1 MTWMST
7 KKYGH
12 IQSYAEQRKQAK
24 LREAEEEE
32 YDGRYGS
39 YNGTKVKLDIFGKEY
54 GRIGTATVLKT
65 NTGTGYKKV
74 LGDIPEDIPLGA
86 SVKELKEWEKTDPT
100 RFQTVNGVQPKI
112 ISKGG
117 IGKMGTGMN
126 FRIPTGTGGG
136 IAAKI
141 NAGLTAALNTPAK
154 GISAFK
160 GKGAIGGMMGA
171 KVKGVGAL
179 NTGINAGYY
188 QEEETSGNKYL
199 EIDNNGN
206 FVAKKPKVATTF
218 RINNEEFDNRS
229 LEEIWAL
236 KLLEEVSDDEFDRK
250 ITENQRR
257 KFYELSGYVANR
269 NTNGIREV
277 FEWFA
282 EEFKDYKRAL
292 PQNATIVFAVIGKY
306 SEAVTISLDTQNNIP
321 AEVLTKI
328 QALESIVGSLYNN
341 QSITTMLPDSAA
353 KALDNIF
360 DNYKNSSLEEIGRY
374 ASYAENVLTKLNMIQ
389 LAGPLDLLRGLRE
402 SVESNLRGNG
412 RNANRVGGMRVNT
425 VGGTGESKWD
435 KYSGGRKPLSSRVD
449 RGVDSFGLNA
459 GVGLLGRARE
469 LGAGTGG
476 TRTARYSDD
485 RGLDNRVGRVELP
498 KVGLNGRARTGT
510 DFSVANKGASVNS
523 VNDDPFSVSPY
534 AINTGRY

>member
-1 MTWMST
+1 MST

-32 YDGRYGS
+32 YDGRYGN

-100 RFQTVNGVQPKI
+100 RFQTANGVQPKI

-154 GISAFK
+154 GINAFK
-160 GKGAIGGMMGA
+160 GKGAVGGMMGA

-179 NTGINAGYY
+179 NAGINTGYY

-206 FVAKKPKVATTF
+206 FVAKKPKVQTTF

-328 QALESIVGSLYNN
+328 QALESIVGTLYNN
-341 QSITTMLPDSAA
+341 SSIATMLPDSASRV
-353 KALDNIF
+353 LDNIF

-374 ASYAENVLTKLNMIQ
+374 VSYAENVLTKLNMVQ
-389 LAGPLDLLRGLRE
+389 LAGPLDLIRGLRE
-402 SVESNLRGNG
+402 SVEANLRGNG
-412 RNANRVGGMRVNT
+412 RNANRMGGMRVNT
-425 VGGTGESKWD
+425 VGGTTGGKWD
-435 KYSGGRKPLSSRVD
+435 RYTTTKKPLSTKVENFGINE
-449 RGVDSFGLNA
+449 GV

-485 RGLDNRVGRVELP
+485 RGFDNKLGRVEVP
-498 KVGLNGRARTGT
+498 RASIGNRVSVGAQ
-510 DFSVANKGASVNS
+510 FSVANKGIGAVNS
-523 VNDDPFSVSPY
+523 LNDDPYGGSPY
-534 AINTGRY
+534 AINTGRF

>member
-1 MTWMST
+1 MST

-100 RFQTVNGVQPKI
+100 RFQTANGVQPKI

-154 GISAFK
+154 GINAFK
-160 GKGAIGGMMGA
+160 GKGAVGGMMGA

-179 NTGINAGYY
+179 NAGINTGYY

-199 EIDNNGN
+199 EVDNNGN
-206 FVAKKPKVATTF
+206 FIAKKPKVQTTV
-218 RINNEEFDNRS
+218 RISNDDFDNRS
-229 LEEIWAL
+229 LEEIWAI

-250 ITENQRR
+250 ITENQKR
-257 KFYELSGYVANR
+257 KFYDLSVYVANR

-292 PQNATIVFAVIGKY
+292 PPNATIVFAVIGKY

-341 QSITTMLPDSAA
+341 SSVATMLPDSAA

-360 DNYKNSSLEEIGRY
+360 DNYKNSNLEEIGRY
-374 ASYAENVLTKLNMIQ
+374 VAYAENVLTKLNKVH
-389 LAGPLDLLRGLRE
+389 LAGPIDLLRGLRE
-402 SVESNLRGNG
+402 SVEANLRGNG

-449 RGVDSFGLNA
+449 RGVDSFGLNT

-485 RGLDNRVGRVELP
+485 RGFDNKLGRVEVP
-498 KVGLNGRARTGT
+498 RASIGNRGSVGAE
-510 DFSVANKGASVNS
+510 FSVANKGATLNS
-523 VNDDPFSVSPY
+523 LNDDPYGGSPY
-534 AINTGRY
+534 AINTRRF

>member
-1 MTWMST
+1 MST

-100 RFQTVNGVQPKI
+100 RFQTANGVQPKI

-154 GISAFK
+154 GINAFK
-160 GKGAIGGMMGA
+160 GKGAVGGIGA

-179 NTGINAGYY
+179 NAGINTGYY

-199 EIDNNGN
+199 EVDNNGN
-206 FVAKKPKVATTF
+206 FIAKKPKVQTTV

-328 QALESIVGSLYNN
+328 QALESIVGTLYNN
-341 QSITTMLPDSAA
+341 SSIATMLPDSAA
-353 KALDNIF
+353 RVLDNIF

-374 ASYAENVLTKLNMIQ
+374 VSYAENVLTKLNMVQ

-402 SVESNLRGNG
+402 SVEGNLRGNG

-425 VGGTGESKWD
+425 VGGTDGYKWD
-435 KYSGGRKPLSSRVD
+435 RFKKPISTRVD
-449 RGVDSFGLNA
+449 RLVDNFGLNGT
-459 GVGLLGRARE
+459 GVGLMGKIKE
-469 LGAGTGG
+469 LGTGTGG
-476 TRTARYSDD
+476 TKSFRYDD
-485 RGLDNRVGRVELP
+485 RGFDNRLGRVEVP
-498 KVGLNGRARTGT
+498 KSGLNGRARVGSE
-510 DFSVANKGASVNS
+510 FSVSNRGAINS
-523 VNDDPFSVSPY
+523 VNDDPFETPVYSL
-534 AINTGRY
+534 NTGKF

>member
-1 MTWMST
+1 MST

-12 IQSYAEQRKQAK
+12 IQSYAEQRRQAK

-54 GRIGTATVLKT
+54 GRIGKPMLLKT

-86 SVKELKEWEKTDPT
+86 TQKELKEWEKTDPT
-100 RFQTVNGVQPKI
+100 RFKTLNGVQPKI

-117 IGKMGTGMN
+117 IGKMGTG
-126 FRIPTGTGGG
+126 FSYRIPNGTGGG

-141 NAGLTAALNTPAK
+141 NAGLTAALNSPAK

-160 GKGAIGGMMGA
+160 SKGGTTGMMGA
-171 KVKGVGAL
+171 RVKGVGAL
-179 NTGINAGYY
+179 NAGLNSAYY
-188 QEEETSGNKYL
+188 QEEETSGNKYI
-199 EIDNNGN
+199 EMDNNGN
-206 FVAKKPKVATTF
+206 FVAKKPKVQTTV
-218 RINNEEFDNRS
+218 RISNDDFDNRS
-229 LEEIWAL
+229 LEEIWAI

-250 ITENQRR
+250 ITENHRR
-257 KFYELSGYVANR
+257 KFYDLSVHVANR

-328 QALESIVGSLYNN
+328 QALESIVGTLYDNASL
-341 QSITTMLPDSAA
+341 STMLPDSAA
-353 KALDNIF
+353 KVLDNIF

-374 ASYAENVLTKLNMIQ
+374 VSYAENVLTKLNTIQ

-402 SVESNLRGNG
+402 SVETNLRGNG
-412 RNANRVGGMRVNT
+412 RNANRMGGMKVQT
-425 VGGTGESKWD
+425 IGATGGKWD
-435 KYSGGRKPLSSRVD
+435 RFTNRKPLSVRRDDFGIDENVGI
-449 RGVDSFGLNA
+449 RGKM
-459 GVGLLGRARE
+459 RE

-485 RGLDNRVGRVELP
+485 RGFDNRLGRVEVP
-498 KVGLNGRARTGT
+498 RATIGRSTVGAE
-510 DFSVANKGASVNS
+510 FSVANKGTTLNS
-523 VNDDPFSVSPY
+523 VNDDPYGGSPY
-534 AINTGRY
+534 AINTRRI

>member
-1 MTWMST
+1 MST

-100 RFQTVNGVQPKI
+100 RFQTANGVQPKI

-154 GISAFK
+154 GINAFK
-160 GKGAIGGMMGA
+160 GKGAVGGIGA

-179 NTGINAGYY
+179 NAGINTGYY

-306 SEAVTISLDTQNNIP
+306 SEAVTISLDTQNSIP

-328 QALESIVGSLYNN
+328 QALESIVGTLYNN
-341 QSITTMLPDSAA
+341 SSIATMLPDSAA
-353 KALDNIF
+353 RVLDNIF

-374 ASYAENVLTKLNMIQ
+374 VSYAENVLTKLNMVQ
-389 LAGPLDLLRGLRE
+389 LAGPLDLIRGLRE
-402 SVESNLRGNG
+402 SVEGNLRGNG
-412 RNANRVGGMRVNT
+412 RNANRVGGMRVQTTGASDGNKWTRFTGGARRPLSTRVNT
-425 VGGTGESKWD
+425 VGID
-435 KYSGGRKPLSSRVD
+435 NY
-449 RGVDSFGLNA
+449 GLDGA
-459 GVGLLGRARE
+459 GVGLMGKVKE
-469 LGAGTGG
+469 LGVGTGG
-476 TRTARYSDD
+476 TKSFRYDD
-485 RGLDNRVGRVELP
+485 RAFDNRLGRVEVP
-498 KVGLNGRARTGT
+498 KSGLNTRGRVGSE
-510 DFSVANKGASVNS
+510 FSVANRGTINS
-523 VNDDPFSVSPY
+523 ANDDPFGTPVYSL
-534 AINTGRY
+534 NTGKF

>member
-1 MTWMST
+1 MST

-100 RFQTVNGVQPKI
+100 RFQTANGVQPKI

-154 GISAFK
+154 GINAFK
-160 GKGAIGGMMGA
+160 GKGAVGGIGA

-179 NTGINAGYY
+179 NAGINTGYY

-206 FVAKKPKVATTF
+206 FVAKKPKVQTTF

-328 QALESIVGSLYNN
+328 QALESIVGTLYNN
-341 QSITTMLPDSAA
+341 SSIATMLPDSAA
-353 KALDNIF
+353 RVLDNIF

-374 ASYAENVLTKLNMIQ
+374 VSYAENVLTKLNMVQ
-389 LAGPLDLLRGLRE
+389 LAGPLDLIRGLRE

-412 RNANRVGGMRVNT
+412 RNANRMGGMKVQTVGAVGG
-425 VGGTGESKWD
+425 KWA
-435 KYSGGRKPLSSRVD
+435 GLNNRKPLSVRRDDFGIDESTTGI
-449 RGVDSFGLNA
+449 RG
-459 GVGLLGRARE
+459 RIRE
-469 LGAGTGG
+469 LGIGTGG
-476 TRTARYSDD
+476 TKTATYNDD
-485 RGLDNRVGRVELP
+485 RGYDNRLGRVEVP
-498 KVGLNGRARTGT
+498 RATIGKRGIAGAEY
-510 DFSVANKGASVNS
+510 SVTNKGTTFNS
-523 VNDDPFSVSPY
+523 INDDPYGGSPY
-534 AINTGRY
+534 AINTRRL

>member
-1 MTWMST
+1 MST

-100 RFQTVNGVQPKI
+100 RFQTANGVQPKI

-154 GISAFK
+154 GITAFK
-160 GKGAIGGMMGA
+160 GKGAVGGMMGA

-179 NTGINAGYY
+179 NTGINTGYY

-199 EIDNNGN
+199 EVDNNGN
-206 FVAKKPKVATTF
+206 FVAKKPKVQTTV
-218 RINNEEFDNRS
+218 IISNDDFDNRS
-229 LEEIWAL
+229 LEEIWAI

-250 ITENQRR
+250 ITENQKR
-257 KFYELSGYVANR
+257 KFYDLSVYVVNR

-292 PQNATIVFAVIGKY
+292 PPNATIVFAVIGKY

-341 QSITTMLPDSAA
+341 SSVATMLPDSAA
-353 KALDNIF
+353 RALDNIF

-374 ASYAENVLTKLNMIQ
+374 VSYAENVLTKLNKVH
-389 LAGPLDLLRGLRE
+389 LAGPIDLLRGLRE

-449 RGVDSFGLNA
+449 RGVDSFGLNT

-485 RGLDNRVGRVELP
+485 RGFDNKLGRVEVP
-498 KVGLNGRARTGT
+498 RASIGNRGSVGAE
-510 DFSVANKGASVNS
+510 FSVANKGATLNS
-523 VNDDPFSVSPY
+523 LNDDPYGGSPY
-534 AINTGRY
+534 AINTRRF

>member
-1 MTWMST
+1 MST

-154 GISAFK
+154 GINAFK
-160 GKGAIGGMMGA
+160 GKGAVSGMMGA

-179 NTGINAGYY
+179 NAGINTGYY

-206 FVAKKPKVATTF
+206 FVAKKPKVQTTF

-306 SEAVTISLDTQNNIP
+306 SEAVTISLDTQNSIP

-328 QALESIVGSLYNN
+328 QALESIVGTLYNN
-341 QSITTMLPDSAA
+341 SSIATMLPDSAA
-353 KALDNIF
+353 RVLDNIF

-374 ASYAENVLTKLNMIQ
+374 VSYAENVLTKLNMVQ
-389 LAGPLDLLRGLRE
+389 LAGPLDLIRGLRE
-402 SVESNLRGNG
+402 SVEGNLRGNG
-412 RNANRVGGMRVNT
+412 RNANRMGGMKVQT
-425 VGGTGESKWD
+425 VGATGGKWA
-435 KYSGGRKPLSSRVD
+435 GLNNRKPLSTRVD
-449 RGVDSFGLNA
+449 RGADSFGLNDV
-459 GVGLLGRARE
+459 GVGLIGRARE
-469 LGAGTGG
+469 LGIGTGG
-476 TRTARYSDD
+476 TRTARYQED
-485 RGLDNRVGRVELP
+485 RSFDNRLGRVEVP
-498 KVGLNGRARTGT
+498 KATIGRSTVGAE
-510 DFSVANKGASVNS
+510 FSVANKGATLNS
-523 VNDDPFSVSPY
+523 LNDDPYGGSPY
-534 AINTGRY
+534 AINTRRL

>member
-1 MTWMST
+1 MST

-65 NTGTGYKKV
+65 NTGTRYKKV

-100 RFQTVNGVQPKI
+100 RFQTVNGIQPKI

-154 GISAFK
+154 GINAFK
-160 GKGAIGGMMGA
+160 GKGAVGGIGA

-179 NTGINAGYY
+179 NAGINTGYY

-199 EIDNNGN
+199 EVDNNGN
-206 FVAKKPKVATTF
+206 FVAKKPKVQTTV
-218 RINNEEFDNRS
+218 RISNDDFDNRS
-229 LEEIWAL
+229 LEEIWAI

-250 ITENQRR
+250 ITENQKR
-257 KFYELSGYVANR
+257 KFYDLSVYVANR

-292 PQNATIVFAVIGKY
+292 PPNATIVFAVIGKY

-341 QSITTMLPDSAA
+341 SSVATMLPDSAA

-360 DNYKNSSLEEIGRY
+360 DNYKNSNLEEIGRY
-374 ASYAENVLTKLNMIQ
+374 VSYAENVLTKLNKVH
-389 LAGPLDLLRGLRE
+389 LAGPIDLLRGLRE

-449 RGVDSFGLNA
+449 RGVDSFGLNT

-485 RGLDNRVGRVELP
+485 RGFDNKLGRVEVP
-498 KVGLNGRARTGT
+498 RASIGNRGSVGAE
-510 DFSVANKGASVNS
+510 FSVANKGATLNS
-523 VNDDPFSVSPY
+523 LNDDPYGGSPY
-534 AINTGRY
+534 AINTRRF